1 MSTRYFLCFVH
12 RWYFLRKAVSFSL
25 AAKDT
30 LRTGPSISD
39 EMVPSIVAE
48 DGIAL
53 RVYCLLAENQASLLW
68 QTIVRLLW
76 FYLGTRGFRK
86 MLWGLPPIH
95 FGKEDGVERTLLRVA
110 CQSEP
115 FLASPWQGD
124 ASIRFLWHIVCQSE
138 FDELV
143 SMASRPVDRGSCR
156 MEETKVPFHP
166 VKRPFCRM
174 GTLPMTFRPTKGR
187 FARTKT
193 ANHKSSSA
201 SEPPHRAR
209 RSD

>member
-1 MSTRYFLCFVH
+1 M
-12 RWYFLRKAVSFSL
+12 
-25 AAKDT
+25 
-30 LRTGPSISD
+30 
-39 EMVPSIVAE
+39 

-53 RVYCLLAENQASLLW
+53 RVYCCSRRIRHLCSGRWSSGCFDFTWGLVE
-68 QTIVRLLW
+68 
-76 FYLGTRGFRK
+76 FRK
-86 MLWGLPPIH
+86 MLWRLPPIH

-115 FLASPWQGD
+115 FLASPWQGG
-124 ASIRFLWHIVCQSE
+124 ASIRFLWHIGCQSE

-143 SMASRPVDRGSCR
+143 SIASRPVDRGSCR
-156 MEETKVPFHP
+156 RRCFSTSFYP
-166 VKRPFCRM
+166 VKRPFCRTGSVLMSFRPVKGHFGRM
-174 GTLPMTFRPTKGR
+174 GTLPMTFRPVKGR

-209 RSD
+209 RSAF